1 MNHGS
6 IHSLAFE
13 RSFSREHQRLRW
25 AFDSLGKQSESGAA
39 APHSKTLARRITGW
53 LLFGGF
59 LACSATALAGGSA
72 EDYERALTLAKRT
85 ENTVFRSTFQM
96 HWLLDKKLCWYQV
109 QTGPKAWENVIVDLQ
124 SGALRRSPNRA
135 ALGLPLLHLT
145 TSHDGSLTEHPSPA
159 SGLATSVHL
168 SNRLAEPVDLFWIDS
183 AGERRL
189 YGRLE
194 PGGER
199 EQSTYAG
206 HVWLLAD
213 LAGSTLSIFDAAAE
227 PSEIVIDGKSPVQKV
242 AMKDERSHGRDFSPD
257 GQWEVRFENHNLELR
272 RVADGKTEIL
282 TTDGT
287 EKREYR
293 GPAAWS
299 PDSQSFVV
307 INVINA
313 PVRQVTLVESSPKDQ
328 LQPKVLTYPYPKPG
342 DPLPVPRPVLVRLA
356 DRHVNLIDNA
366 LFPTPF
372 AEAPQIDVRWSP
384 RSDEFYFDYNQ
395 RGHQV
400 YRIVA
405 VKAATGEPRAVVEE
419 KSETFI
425 DYTSK
430 TWRHWLDKTGEL
442 LWMSERDGWCGLY
455 LVDVATGTVKN
466 RLLCG
471 NGLVRKVLQ
480 VDEDRREVWFM
491 ASGLRE
497 GEDPYHQH
505 LCRAGFDGGRFVQLT
520 EGDGNHEVKFS
531 PDRKYF
537 VDRWSRV
544 DLPPV
549 SELRRSDT
557 GARVCELEH
566 GDDHLLWGTG
576 WTAPE
581 RFTAKGRDGRTDI
594 YGIIIK
600 PPHFDPAQKYPVLEE
615 VYAGPHGSFVPQS
628 FGVLTREYALAE
640 LGFVVVR
647 SDGMGTNNRGK
658 VFHDVAWKN
667 LKDAGFPDRIA
678 WMRSAAATRLWMD
691 LDRVGIFGG
700 SAGGQS
706 AMRALIDHSEFY
718 KAAFADCGCHDNRMD
733 KVWWNE
739 QWLGWP
745 VDDSYVR
752 NSNVADAAKV
762 KGALMLCVGEL
773 DHNVDPSSTMQVV
786 NALEKADK
794 DFELLVM
801 TGSDHGA
808 AETPYG
814 SRRRMD
820 FFVRHLLGVE
830 PRHP

>member
-1 MNHGS
+1 MT
-6 IHSLAFE
+6 A
-13 RSFSREHQRLRW
+13 RW
-25 AFDSLGKQSESGAA
+25 LPLVAVLYCMAK
-39 APHSKTLARRITGW
+39 
-53 LLFGGF
+53 
-59 LACSATALAGGSA
+59 ALAGGSA
-72 EDYERALTLAKRT
+72 EDYERALSLAKRT
-85 ENTVFRSTFQM
+85 ENTVFRAAFQM
-96 HWLLDKKLCWYQV
+96 HWLLEKKVCWYQV
-109 QTGPKAWENVIVDLQ
+109 QTGPKSWENVLVDLE
-124 SGALRRSPNRA
+124 SGAIRRAPNRA
-135 ALGLPLLHLT
+135 TLGLPLVQLT

-159 SGLATSVHL
+159 SDSVTFVHL
-168 SNRLAEPVDLFWIDS
+168 SNHLAEPVDLFWINS
-183 AGERRL
+183 EGERRR

-194 PGGER
+194 PGAER
-199 EQSTYAG
+199 EQHTYAG

-213 LAGSTLSIFDAAAE
+213 PAGGTVSVFDAAPE
-227 PSEIVIDGKSPVQKV
+227 PSELVIDGKSPMQKV
-242 AMKDERSHGRDFSPD
+242 AMKNERPHRREFSPD

-272 RVADGKTEIL
+272 HLADGKTEIL

-293 GPAAWS
+293 GPVVWS
-299 PDSQSFVV
+299 PDSQNFVV
-307 INVINA
+307 FNVTNE
-313 PVRQVTLVESSPKDQ
+313 PVRNVTLVESSPKDQ

-342 DPLPVPRPVLVRLA
+342 DPLTTPRPVLVRLA
-356 DRHVNLIDNA
+356 DRRVNLIDNA
-366 LFPTPF
+366 LFSTPF
-372 AEAPQIDVRWSP
+372 PGAPDANARWSP
-384 RSDEFYFDYNQ
+384 GGDEFYFDYNQ
-395 RGHQV
+395 RGHQL
-400 YRIVA
+400 YRIIA
-405 VKAATGEPRAVVEE
+405 VKAATGEARAVVEE
-419 KSETFI
+419 KSDSFI
-425 DYTSK
+425 DYTNK

-455 LVDVATGTVKN
+455 LVDVATGAVKD
-466 RLLCG
+466 RLPCG

-480 VDEDRREVWFM
+480 VDEDKREVWFM

-497 GEDPYHQH
+497 GEDPYYQH
-505 LCRAGFDGGRFVQLT
+505 LCRAGFDGSGFAQLT
-520 EGDGNHEVKFS
+520 QGDGNHEVKFS
-531 PDRKYF
+531 PDRKFF

-557 GARVCELEH
+557 SALLCELER
-566 GDDHLLWGTG
+566 GDDHALLDTG

-594 YGIIIK
+594 FGIIIK
-600 PPHFDPAQKYPVLEE
+600 PSHFDPSLKYPVLEE
-615 VYAGPHGSFVPQS
+615 VYAGPHGSFVPKS
-628 FGVLTREYALAE
+628 FGVLGREHALAE
-640 LGFVVVR
+640 LGFIVVR
-647 SDGMGTNNRGK
+647 ADGMGTNDRGK
-658 VFHDVAWKN
+658 AFQDVAWKN

-678 WMRSAAATRLWMD
+678 WIRSAAATHPWMD
-691 LDRVGIFGG
+691 LDRVGIYGG

-706 AMRALIDHSEFY
+706 AMRALIDHADFY

-745 VDDSYVR
+745 VDNSYVR

-794 DFELLVM
+794 DFELLIM
-801 TGSDHGA
+801 TGADHGA

-820 FFVRHLLGVE
+820 FFVRHLMGVE